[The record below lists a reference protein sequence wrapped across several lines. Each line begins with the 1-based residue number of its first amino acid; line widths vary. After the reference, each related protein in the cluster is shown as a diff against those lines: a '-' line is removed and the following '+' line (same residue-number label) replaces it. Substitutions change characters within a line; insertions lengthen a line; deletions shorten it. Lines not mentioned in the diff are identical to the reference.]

1 MSAFGWWVVFGALAW
16 SGAAFGQSGYANA
29 YGLGGVV
36 LSRPDGVVL
45 ERLDIRLSPGQ
56 VTLRY
61 AFRNTLGRVIEV
73 PASFVVPEIGV
84 GYLAFTMTS
93 QGNIHRPNSPPDIVG
108 LRVRTDWR
116 EVWPNVWL
124 DPVMADGQDPPRELL
139 RLGNGPL
146 LAWPRFLRKGALVP
160 DAYYLD
166 VSDALFDALANAGAV
181 TVLDGGQLADPKW
194 QTRVTYSWQ
203 QRLGPGLTELNL
215 AYKPI
220 AGSQWGGGFFKQQE
234 WERTYCLDV
243 RRLPAGMKTETGD
256 VQVDRAV
263 PVHLMLA
270 RDVAALGPV
279 GDLRVVV
286 EPTPRVGWMERAQH
300 LAACLQQGMRR
311 VGPTRMELR
320 RRNVSRV
327 EDLQVLF
334 MGTLPP

>member
-1 MSAFGWWVVFGALAW
+1 VNASWSAFSGATTNWDLTSSSTSNAGFNPGALNTVNFSNSAAAFT
-16 SGAAFGQSGYANA
+16 SGTTIATTLDNAYAVNALKFAGAPTGVSVVTIASGVGGAASNLTIAPSLA
-29 YGLGGVV
+29 T
-36 LSRPDGVVL
+36 DG
-45 ERLDIRLSPGQ
+45 IS
-56 VTLRY
+56 
-61 AFRNTLGRVIEV
+61 
-73 PASFVVPEIGV
+73 V
-84 GYLAFTMTS
+84 G
-93 QGNIHRPNSPPDIVG
+93 
-108 LRVRTDWR
+108 
-116 EVWPNVWL
+116 
-124 DPVMADGQDPPRELL
+124 
-139 RLGNGPL
+139 
-146 LAWPRFLRKGALVP
+146 
-160 DAYYLD
+160 
-166 VSDALFDALANAGAV
+166 ANAGAV

-203 QRLGPGLTELNL
+203 QRLGPGLTDLNL

-256 VQVDRAV
+256 VQVDTAV